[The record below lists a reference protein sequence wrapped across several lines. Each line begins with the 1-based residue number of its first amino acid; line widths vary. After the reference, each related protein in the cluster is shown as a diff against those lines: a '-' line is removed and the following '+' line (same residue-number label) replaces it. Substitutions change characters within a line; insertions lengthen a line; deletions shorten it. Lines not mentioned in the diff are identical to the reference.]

1 MFASEFGSKPT
12 LLEMFMKKGKIH
24 CINDSMGSLSWLSV
38 QIMYFGE
45 HVELGK
51 ILDQTADQKDGWR
64 MQPGKCLTAIFLP
77 LHSSGVTGLAD
88 ANNAGTCYTSYCVSR
103 LSERPC
109 VIALGC
115 PHYVASVSTCTRKST
130 IRLTT
135 EAIHGLRDEVSD
147 HLLALEATQPP
158 ANVCPVG

>member
-1 MFASEFGSKPT
+1 MFASKFGSKPT

-64 MQPGKCLTAIFLP
+64 MQPVSALQPFFSLCIP
-77 LHSSGVTGLAD
+77 LVSPGSQMQTMLEHATHRTVCQGSRSGRV
-88 ANNAGTCYTSYCVSR
+88 
-103 LSERPC
+103 
-109 VIALGC
+109 
-115 PHYVASVSTCTRKST
+115 
-130 IRLTT
+130 
-135 EAIHGLRDEVSD
+135 
-147 HLLALEATQPP
+147 
-158 ANVCPVG
+158 